1 MSVLAWLIHAFSVSA
16 LLTVAALLAEA
27 GLRAWRGSGRWAWLG
42 ALLAS
47 ALLPL
52 AARLSPAELPA
63 PEPLVMPMLQLAP
76 IMAAPVTSGG
86 GPDWG
91 EVLRYGWLAGTLL
104 TLLVL
109 LLSHRALRRAQRS
122 WRAQE
127 LEGRPVL
134 VSRDVGPAVLGVIRP
149 RIVVPEWLLGLESD
163 MRRLMLLHEEQ
174 HCAAGDPRTLLL
186 GLLLCAA
193 LPWNPLVWW
202 QLHRLRVAMELD
214 CDERVLARSVDPARY
229 GHLLLEVGRRR
240 TQRHLL
246 AAAFAE
252 PRVLLERRV
261 RALLRW
267 PRARRPVTALSL
279 GGAALLLLGFA
290 YATPDPLARAQ
301 QPAPSSVVDNIL
313 PDIRPVAAD
322 TPPPTP
328 RVAMLKLLNA
338 ADVQRALVDR
348 YPPALRDAGVG
359 GTVTVRVLV
368 DTAGRVTRT
377 QLTSSSGRAA
387 LDAAALQVIAVARF
401 QPMQKDGRAVEAW
414 IEFPLV
420 FSTDESAPETAPA
433 QTSLGWAVVTTQ
445 PGEKYQT
452 RGLRNADEVAAMI
465 EKNYPPLLRDAGI
478 GGTAVI
484 AVFADAAGRALKTQ
498 MMKSSSYA
506 ALDEAALKVVDIM
519 EFEPASEEGWVQVPV
534 MFVTPTSLLSA
545 PQYTPMT
552 VRPELRNAR
561 AVQVALVDN
570 YPAALRDAGIGGMP
584 VLWFLIPAEGGV
596 PAKLLLS
603 KSSGHAV
610 LDSAALKV
618 AAIMEFSPAENRG
631 KPVPVWVEIP
641 IMFTAK

>member
-1 MSVLAWLIHAFSVSA
+1 MSVLSWLVYAFSVSA
-16 LLTVAALLAEA
+16 LLTVAALFGEA

-42 ALLAS
+42 AMAAS

-52 AARLSPAELPA
+52 AAWLSPAELPA
-63 PEPLVMPMLQLAP
+63 PEPLVVPMLQLAP
-76 IMAAPVTSGG
+76 IIAAPVAGTA

-91 EVLRYGWLAGTLL
+91 ELLRYGWLSGTLL
-104 TLLVL
+104 TLAVL
-109 LLSHRALRRAQRS
+109 LLSHRALRRAERG
-122 WRAQE
+122 WRAEE
-127 LEGRPVL
+127 LEGTPVL

-149 RIVVPEWLLGLESD
+149 RIVVPEWLLGLEAD

-174 HCAAGDPRTLLL
+174 HRAAGDPRTLLL

-301 QPAPSSVVDNIL
+301 QPAPSQRLTDIL
-313 PDIRPVAAD
+313 PDIGPAAVD

-328 RVAMLKLLNA
+328 TLALPKLLNA
-338 ADVQRALVDR
+338 PDVQRALVDR
-348 YPPALRDAGVG
+348 YPPALRDAGLG
-359 GTVTVRVLV
+359 GTVTMRVLV
-368 DTAGRVTRT
+368 DTAGRVKRT
-377 QLTSSSGRAA
+377 QLTVSSGRAA

-401 QPMQKDGRAVEAW
+401 QPVQKDGRAVETW

-420 FSTDESAPETAPA
+420 FTMDESAAQPPA
-433 QTSLGWAVVTTQ
+433 EQSLAWAIVTTQ
-445 PGEKYQT
+445 AGEKYQT
-452 RGLRNADEVAAMI
+452 RALRNADDVAAAV

-478 GGTAVI
+478 GGTTVI
-484 AVFADAAGRALKTQ
+484 AVFADAAGRAIKTQ
-498 MMKSSSYA
+498 VMKSSSYG

-534 MFVTPTSLLSA
+534 MFVTPTSLLSG

-552 VRPELRNAR
+552 VRPELKNAPDVQR
-561 AVQVALVDN
+561 ALIEN
-570 YPAALRDAGIGGMP
+570 YPPALRDAGVGGMP
-584 VLWFLIPAEGGV
+584 VLWFLIPGEGGV
-596 PAKLLLS
+596 PTKLLVS
-603 KSSGHAV
+603 KSSGHAS
-610 LDSAALKV
+610 LDTAALKV
-618 AAIMEFSPAENRG
+618 ARIMEFSGAEHRG

-641 IMFTAK
+641 IVFTAK